1 AEAMYMQEYAMIA
14 LQYFLGNQAE
24 TSLYSLLHWI
34 CSYQTLFS
42 RSCRKCSKLL
52 AMDKQS
58 NLLLPPVHLPYWKFS
73 FSKVLSTV
81 SSKDQ
86 NSDDTV
92 KSPTSVER
100 WPD

>member
-1 AEAMYMQEYAMIA
+1 MIA
-14 LQYFLGNQAE
+14 VQYFLGNQAE

-42 RSCRKCSKLL
+42 ISCRKCSKLL

-58 NLLLPPVHLPYWKFS
+58 NLLLPPVHLPYLPYWKFS
-73 FSKVLSTV
+73 FSKNLSTL

-86 NSDDTV
+86 NSDNTMAYHIGCL
-92 KSPTSVER
+92 SEEA
-100 WPD
+100 